1 MIITYKLLPITLTNN
16 LSSTNYNLEPRTY
29 NHTSLGLFIRDRR
42 VDFIVL
48 AGYLRLLPTP
58 LVAAYP
64 RAVINI
70 HPALLPAFGG
80 RGFYGIKVHQ
90 AVIKSGAR

>member
-1 MIITYKLLPITLTNN
+1 MKKTSKL
-16 LSSTNYNLEPRTY
+16 SCVR
-29 NHTSLGLFIRDRR
+29 HRG

-48 AGYLRLLPTP
+48 AGYLRLLPSI

-80 RGFYGIKVHQ
+80 RGYYGLKVHQ